1 MISKVNSFSG
11 VPEPLTR
18 LINELSKLP
27 GIGPKSAQ
35 RLAFHLLRSSEE
47 TTKALVIAVED
58 MKKQVDL
65 CSICF
70 HITDKD
76 PCQLCQ
82 DEERDESVL
91 CVVEQ
96 ALDVIVLERTG
107 QYRGRYHVLQ
117 GVLNPME
124 GIGPEDLRIGELL
137 QRVQSGNIGEV
148 IMATNPSLE
157 GESTAM
163 YVQRLLTPHGVRI
176 TRLARGLPSGADL
189 EYTDEITLAHA
200 FEGRQTF

>member
-1 MISKVNSFSG
+1 MISSVNSFSG
-11 VPEPLTR
+11 VPEPLTK

-47 TTKALVIAVED
+47 TTNALVIAVED

-124 GIGPEDLRIGELL
+124 GIGPGDLRINELL
-137 QRVQSGNIGEV
+137 QRVQSGNIEEV

>member
-124 GIGPEDLRIGELL
+124 GIGPEDLRISELL

>member
-1 MISKVNSFSG
+1 VISKVNSFSG

-124 GIGPEDLRIGELL
+124 GIGPEDLRISELL

>member
-1 MISKVNSFSG
+1 MISKVNSFRG

>member
-1 MISKVNSFSG
+1 VISSVNSFSG
-11 VPEPLTR
+11 VPESLTK

-82 DEERDESVL
+82 DEERDDSVL

-124 GIGPEDLRIGELL
+124 GIGPDDLRINELL
-137 QRVQSGNIGEV
+137 QRVQSGTIGEV

>member
-1 MISKVNSFSG
+1 MISSVNSFSG
-11 VPEPLTR
+11 VPEPLTK

-47 TTKALVIAVED
+47 TTKSLVIAVED

-124 GIGPEDLRIGELL
+124 GIGPGDLRINELL
-137 QRVQSGNIGEV
+137 QRVQSGNIEEV

>member
-1 MISKVNSFSG
+1 MISSVNSFSG
-11 VPEPLTR
+11 VPEPLTK

-47 TTKALVIAVED
+47 TTKSLVIAVED

-124 GIGPEDLRIGELL
+124 GIGPEDLRISELL

>member
-47 TTKALVIAVED
+47 TTKALVIA
-58 MKKQVDL
+58 VDL

>member
-11 VPEPLTR
+11 VPEPLTS

-124 GIGPEDLRIGELL
+124 GIGPEDLRISELL

>member
-124 GIGPEDLRIGELL
+124 GIGPGDLRINELL
-137 QRVQSGNIGEV
+137 QRVQSGNIEEV

>member
-27 GIGPKSAQ
+27 GIGPKSSQ

-124 GIGPEDLRIGELL
+124 GIGPEDLRISELL

>member
-58 MKKQVDL
+58 MKKQGDL

-124 GIGPEDLRIGELL
+124 GIGPEDLRISELL

>member
-1 MISKVNSFSG
+1 MISSVNSFSG
-11 VPEPLTR
+11 VPEPLTK

-47 TTKALVIAVED
+47 TTKSLVIAVED

-70 HITDKD
+70 HITEKD

-91 CVVEQ
+91 GVVEQ

-124 GIGPEDLRIGELL
+124 GIGPGDLRINELL
-137 QRVQSGNIGEV
+137 QRVQSGNIEEV

>member
-163 YVQRLLTPHGVRI
+163 YVQRLLMPHGVRI

>member
-1 MISKVNSFSG
+1 M
-11 VPEPLTR
+11 
-18 LINELSKLP
+18 
-27 GIGPKSAQ
+27 
-35 RLAFHLLRSSEE
+35 LRSSEE

-124 GIGPEDLRIGELL
+124 GIGPGDLRINELL
-137 QRVQSGNIGEV
+137 QRVQSGNIEEV

>member
-18 LINELSKLP
+18 LINELSRLP

-47 TTKALVIAVED
+47 TTKAYGIAVED

-124 GIGPEDLRIGELL
+124 GIGPEDLRISELL

>member
-1 MISKVNSFSG
+1 MNSFSG
-11 VPEPLTR
+11 GPEPLTR

>member
-1 MISKVNSFSG
+1 MNSFSG
-11 VPEPLTR
+11 VPEPLTK

-47 TTKALVIAVED
+47 TTKSLVIAVED

-124 GIGPEDLRIGELL
+124 GIGPGDLRINELL
-137 QRVQSGNIGEV
+137 QRVQSGNIEEV

>member
-1 MISKVNSFSG
+1 MISSVNSFSG
-11 VPEPLTR
+11 VPESLTK

-82 DEERDESVL
+82 DEERDDSVL

-107 QYRGRYHVLQ
+107 QYIGRYHVLQ

-124 GIGPEDLRIGELL
+124 GIGPDDLRINELL
-137 QRVQSGNIGEV
+137 QRVQSGTIGEV

>member
-1 MISKVNSFSG
+1 MNSFSG
-11 VPEPLTR
+11 VPEPLTK

-124 GIGPEDLRIGELL
+124 GIGPEDLKISELL

>member
-1 MISKVNSFSG
+1 VISSVNSFSG
-11 VPEPLTR
+11 VPEPLTK

-47 TTKALVIAVED
+47 TTKSLVIAVED

-124 GIGPEDLRIGELL
+124 GIGPGDLRINELL
-137 QRVQSGNIGEV
+137 QRVQSGNIEEV

>member
-18 LINELSKLP
+18 LINELSRLP

-124 GIGPEDLRIGELL
+124 GIGPEDLRISELL

-176 TRLARGLPSGADL
+176 PRLARGLPSGADL

>member
-1 MISKVNSFSG
+1 MICKVNSFSG

>member
-1 MISKVNSFSG
+1 MISSVNSFSG
-11 VPEPLTR
+11 VPEPLTK

>member
-18 LINELSKLP
+18 LINELSRLP

>member
-47 TTKALVIAVED
+47 TTKSLVIAVED

-124 GIGPEDLRIGELL
+124 GIGPGDLRINELL
-137 QRVQSGNIGEV
+137 QRVQSGNIEEV

>member
-1 MISKVNSFSG
+1 VISSVNSFSG
-11 VPEPLTR
+11 VPEPLTK

-124 GIGPEDLRIGELL
+124 GIGPGDLRINELL
-137 QRVQSGNIGEV
+137 QRVQSGNIEEV

>member
-1 MISKVNSFSG
+1 MISSVNSFSG
-11 VPEPLTR
+11 VPEPLTK

-124 GIGPEDLRIGELL
+124 GIGPGDLRINELL
-137 QRVQSGNIGEV
+137 QRVQSGNIEEV

>member
-1 MISKVNSFSG
+1 VISKVNSFSG

>member
-1 MISKVNSFSG
+1 MNSFSG

-124 GIGPEDLRIGELL
+124 GIGPEDLRISELL

>member
-1 MISKVNSFSG
+1 MINTVNNFNG
-11 VPEPLTR
+11 VPEPLAR

-47 TTKALVIAVED
+47 TTKALVIAVD
-58 MKKQVDL
+58 NMKRQVDL

-82 DEERDESVL
+82 DEGRDESVL

-107 QYRGRYHVLQ
+107 QYKGRYHVLQ

-124 GIGPEDLRIGELL
+124 GIGPEDLRINELL
-137 QRVQSGNIGEV
+137 QRVQSGEIDEV

-163 YVQRLLTPHGVRI
+163 YIQRLLMPHGTRI

>member
-1 MISKVNSFSG
+1 VISKVNSFSG

-18 LINELSKLP
+18 LINELSRLP

-124 GIGPEDLRIGELL
+124 GIGPEDLRISELL

>member
-35 RLAFHLLRSSEE
+35 RLAFHLLRSSQE

-107 QYRGRYHVLQ
+107 QYHVLQ

>member
-1 MISKVNSFSG
+1 MISKVNSYSG

>member
-1 MISKVNSFSG
+1 MISTVNNFSG

-47 TTKALVIAVED
+47 TTKALVIAVD
-58 MKKQVDL
+58 NMKRQVDL

-82 DEERDESVL
+82 DEGRDESVL

-107 QYRGRYHVLQ
+107 QYKGRYHVLQ

-124 GIGPEDLRIGELL
+124 GIGPEDLRINELL
-137 QRVQSGNIGEV
+137 QRVQSGEIDEV

-163 YVQRLLTPHGVRI
+163 YIQRLLMPHGTRI

>member
-1 MISKVNSFSG
+1 VISTVSSFSG

-47 TTKALVIAVED
+47 TTKSLVVAVED

-65 CSICF
+65 CSTCF
-70 HITDKD
+70 HITEND
-76 PCQLCQ
+76 PCRLCQ
-82 DEERDESVL
+82 DEERDKSVL

-107 QYRGRYHVLQ
+107 QYKGRYHVLQ

-124 GIGPEDLRIGELL
+124 GIGPENLRINELL
-137 QRVQSGNIGEV
+137 QRVQSENIGEV

-163 YVQRLLTPHGVRI
+163 YVQRLLMPHGVRV
-176 TRLARGLPSGADL
+176 TRLARGLSSGADL

>member
-1 MISKVNSFSG
+1 MEYSSG
-11 VPEPLTR
+11 TAPVQR
-18 LINELSKLP
+18 LIEEFSRLP

-47 TTKALVIAVED
+47 TTKALVIAVD
-58 MKKQVDL
+58 NMKRQVDL

-76 PCQLCQ
+76 PCQLCL

-107 QYRGRYHVLQ
+107 QYKGRYHVLQ

-124 GIGPEDLRIGELL
+124 GIGPEDLRINELL
-137 QRVQSGNIGEV
+137 QRVQAGSIDEV

-163 YVQRLLTPHGVRI
+163 YVQRLLMPHGIRV

>member
-1 MISKVNSFSG
+1 MISTVNNFSG

-47 TTKALVIAVED
+47 TTKALVIAVD
-58 MKKQVDL
+58 NMKRQVDL

-82 DEERDESVL
+82 DEGRDESVL

-107 QYRGRYHVLQ
+107 QYKGRYHVLQ

-124 GIGPEDLRIGELL
+124 GIGPEDLRINELL
-137 QRVQSGNIGEV
+137 QRVQSGDIDEV

-163 YVQRLLTPHGVRI
+163 YIQRLLMPHGTRI

>member
-1 MISKVNSFSG
+1 MISTVSSFSG

-47 TTKALVIAVED
+47 TTKSLVVAVED

-65 CSICF
+65 CSTCF
-70 HITDKD
+70 HITEND
-76 PCQLCQ
+76 PCRLCQ
-82 DEERDESVL
+82 DEERDKSVL

-107 QYRGRYHVLQ
+107 QYKGRYHVLQ

-124 GIGPEDLRIGELL
+124 GIGPENLRINELL
-137 QRVQSGNIGEV
+137 QRVQSENIGEV

-163 YVQRLLTPHGVRI
+163 YVQRLLMPHGVRV
-176 TRLARGLPSGADL
+176 TRLARGLSSGADL